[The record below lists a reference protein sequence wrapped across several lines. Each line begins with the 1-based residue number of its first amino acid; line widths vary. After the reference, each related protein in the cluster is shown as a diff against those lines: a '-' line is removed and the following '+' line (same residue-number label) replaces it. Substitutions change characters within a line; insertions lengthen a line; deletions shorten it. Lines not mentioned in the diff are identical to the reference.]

1 MVDARKRGW
10 VIILIE
16 VDTLKMGWPI
26 ILMVVD
32 TRSNWLDEILK
43 GLTQFSVELG
53 FLQLY
58 PF

>member
-1 MVDARKRGW
+1 
-10 VIILIE
+10 
-16 VDTLKMGWPI
+16 MGWLI